1 MLLSFQLN
9 TIITLKYVTKA
20 TQVKTKENNNYN
32 KNRVIC

>member
-9 TIITLKYVTKA
+9 AKITLKYVTEA

-32 KNRVIC
+32 KKRVIC